1 MTPSPAAPALAAPAP
16 ALTGALADV
25 LLVTGLGLAAAAATA
40 VVLTRDPVR
49 QAIVFSGHG
58 LVLGLLFVIL
68 QPPDVALSQIGVGA
82 VVVPLIVV
90 LALHATRRH
99 RTPTESDTESD
110 GDTNGSSGGGGEP
123 GARRADGGRR

>member
-1 MTPSPAAPALAAPAP
+1 MTPAP

-25 LLVTGLGLAAAAATA
+25 LLVTGFGLAAAAATA

-68 QPPDVALSQIGVGA
+68 QAPDVAMSQIGVGA

-99 RTPTESDTESD
+99 RPATDGDPDTESTESTD
-110 GDTNGSSGGGGEP
+110 GTGGGAGEP
-123 GARRADGGRR
+123 GGRRADGGPR